1 MNTRK
6 ILSRQKEVLELVK
19 EAAQALDEKVNVQT
33 LEQMCQKAILI
44 DAPSPEYDWFWN
56 QSCFDDFPG
65 VPTEVIII
73 RL

>member
-1 MNTRK
+1 MKTK
-6 ILSRQKEVLELVK
+6 KQLSHQKEVLELVT
-19 EAAQALDEKVNVQT
+19 EVAQDFDEKANVKH

-56 QSCFDDFPG
+56 QSCFDDLPG